1 MTTPNDI
8 DIDSD
13 PDQPDPAPAL
23 SPRADTAAV
32 RLSLQAAIPAD
43 ILRDYAEGNSF
54 AMIIE
59 VPTAAWC
66 GEVADE
72 VTRML
77 WRLRPD
83 GTRNVLSR
91 FTKLIPG
98 DVDLVVNGLGEG
110 KSVVGVSHDPRRCL
124 PSVLLHAAEAWITL
138 PRVKGDLLTSV
149 LATVTGETPTA
160 EMLAGLDGF
169 DLPELAAAVR
179 RRSTL
184 AASLR
189 RLQGVQARRTVVVD
203 DGTPTLDRMH
213 GYGPAA
219 DWGLALARDIDRLRN
234 GDLGLTLADLPR
246 GILCYGPPGVGK
258 TLYAKSLAK
267 TCGVPLTA
275 TSASEW
281 LSAGDGHL
289 DDALKAARAAVESA
303 RTSGLPALLFIDE
316 IDSIT
321 DRSREKGKHASWWIN
336 FVNGILTLIDGA
348 TTTPGLITIGACNHP
363 ELVDAALKRSGR
375 LDVSVAI
382 PLPDEEA
389 REGILRHHLRD
400 DLAGVDL
407 DLITLATAGQ
417 SGADLARL
425 VREARQTARDA
436 GRALILDDLIA
447 TVLPPDP
454 RDVAELRAC
463 ALHEAGHAVV
473 ADALGLEVVTVSLA
487 LGANSGGSATIA
499 YNDHAAPTR
508 AEIERHVIGTLAG
521 RAADLT
527 LGRGATAGAGGSAS
541 SDLAVATRSL
551 VMVHGSLGL
560 GPTLLYRGSADTV
573 TEVLHLYP
581 ALQAAVETDLQR
593 LLKQAIEIV
602 HRNASAIQAVADALV
617 QSRLLTG
624 DDVKSIRVANP
635 PQPEAT
641 TPAGSQDGTIE
652 TSGPRS
658 RTGA

>member
-1 MTTPNDI
+1 MTTSDDTDFPP
-8 DIDSD
+8 D
-13 PDQPDPAPAL
+13 PDQPDPAPL
-23 SPRADTAAV
+23 TGPRADTTAV
-32 RLSLQAAIPAD
+32 RLSLQAAVPAD
-43 ILRDYAEGNSF
+43 IIHDYADRGSF
-54 AMIIE
+54 AIIIE

-66 GEVADE
+66 GDVAAE
-72 VTRML
+72 FG
-77 WRLRPD
+77 RLLNRTRPD
-83 GTRNVLSR
+83 GTLTILTR
-91 FTKLIPG
+91 FTKLVPG
-98 DVDLVVNGLGEG
+98 DVDLVVQKLGEG
-110 KSVVGVSHDPRRCL
+110 RTVVGVSPDPRRCL

-138 PRVKGDLLTSV
+138 PHVKGDLLASV
-149 LATVTGETPTA
+149 LAAVTGETPTA

-184 AASLR
+184 TASLR
-189 RLQGVQARRTVVVD
+189 RLRGIQARRTVVVD

-219 DWGLALARDIDRLRN
+219 DWGLALARDIDRLRH
-234 GDLGLTLADLPR
+234 GDPSLTLADLPR

-258 TLYAKSLAK
+258 TLYAKSLAR
-267 TCGVPLTA
+267 TCRVPLTA

-303 RTSGLPALLFIDE
+303 RASGLPALLFIDE
-316 IDSIT
+316 VDSIT
-321 DRSREKGKHASWWIN
+321 DRSREKGKHSSWWIN
-336 FVNGILTLIDGA
+336 FVNGVLTLIDGA

-363 ELVDAALKRSGR
+363 QLVDAALKRSGR
-375 LDVSVAI
+375 LDVSVEI

-389 REGILRHHLRD
+389 RQGILRHHLRD
-400 DLAGVDL
+400 DLAGIDL

-425 VREARQTARDA
+425 VREARQKARDA

-454 RDVAELRAC
+454 RDVAELQAC

-499 YNDHAAPTR
+499 LNDRVVPTR
-508 AEIERHVIGTLAG
+508 IEIERHVIGTLAG

-527 LGRGATAGAGGSAS
+527 LGRGATAGAGGSPG

-551 VMVHGSLGL
+551 AMVHASLGL
-560 GPTLLYRGSADTV
+560 GPTLLHRAPADTV
-573 TEVLHLYP
+573 TDVLQLYP
-581 ALQAAVETDLQR
+581 GLQTAVEADLQR
-593 LLKQAIEIV
+593 LLKQAIAMV
-602 HRNASAIQAVADALV
+602 QQNAAAIHAVADALV
-617 QSRLLTG
+617 RQRLLTG
-624 DDVKSIRVANP
+624 DDVKAIRAMNP
-635 PQPEAT
+635 PAQMPDLT
-641 TPAGSQDGTIE
+641 TPISVD
-652 TSGPRS
+652 SRRS
-658 RTGA
+658 S